1 MKRLSMLSTPLT
13 VVLLLLS
20 GSVSAGPLLLT
31 FDCTISGT
39 GSGTNNCAEGPTVA
53 EVLIEET
60 ATMGVLSVSARTTLS
75 GSHQLHALF
84 LNFGGALDSNGLF
97 SDLDV
102 EAHPPAGPQNDVN
115 TIQFSFDGSFT
126 DTNIIEVENGGTNAL
141 NYKGFDLMLCDTGVG
156 QCDFD
161 LSMSFEVLGYLR
173 SGNAFHLTPALFDSL
188 TADSGNVNNPD
199 ELLLATNPC
208 MGFVPGHLR
217 AAVHITS
224 ATSGTLDAAC
234 LQGGSYGPYY
244 GDGEEVNV
252 PEPTTIA
259 LLLLG
264 FAGFGFRRA
273 ART

>member
-1 MKRLSMLSTPLT
+1 MKRLSI
-13 VVLLLLS
+13 LLVSVASALFMLS
-20 GSVSAGPLLLT
+20 GSVSAGPLLLS

-60 ATMGVLSVSARTTLS
+60 ATSGVLSVSARTTLA

-84 LNFGGALDSNGLF
+84 LNFGGSVDSNGLF
-97 SDLDV
+97 SDLV
-102 EAHPPAGPQNDVN
+102 LEAHPPAGPQNDVN
-115 TIQFSFDGSFT
+115 TIQFSFDGTFT
-126 DTNIIEVENGGTNAL
+126 DTNIIEVENGGTTAL

-161 LSMSFEVLGYLR
+161 LSTSFAVLGYLR
-173 SGNAFHLTPALFDSL
+173 SGNAFDLTPELFDAFTS
-188 TADSGNVNNPD
+188 DSGNVNNPD

-244 GDGEEVNV
+244 GDAEKVGRGELQE
-252 PEPTTIA
+252 EETQDST
-259 LLLLG
+259 
-264 FAGFGFRRA
+264 R
-273 ART
+273 